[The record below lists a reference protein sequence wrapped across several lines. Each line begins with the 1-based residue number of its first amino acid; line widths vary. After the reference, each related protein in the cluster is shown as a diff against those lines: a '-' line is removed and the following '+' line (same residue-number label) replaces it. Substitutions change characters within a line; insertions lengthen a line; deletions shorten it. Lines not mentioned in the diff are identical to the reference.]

1 MRKYEV
7 KSFGE
12 LEPLDMSDDGF
23 VKVAFNRANIK
34 DSDGD
39 ILTPSAFTKSI
50 KERGSLIYH
59 LTDHVWKWSESFI
72 GKPETFMEGDLLVGS
87 TKIDLKSNPHGAFMH
102 ARYMKGEV
110 NQHSIGGYTIKQNKK
125 SDYNEITEFMLL
137 EGSAVLWGANSE
149 TPTLMAK
156 SFNSKNEFLE
166 EFENLYS
173 DFKRYLKGGLSVDDT
188 YFFGKTLEQYY
199 TKIQAFDIEKTSKS
213 LQFTTADSTITDAE
227 NRDSLS
233 QFLFK

>member
-12 LEPLDMSDDGF
+12 LQPLDMSEDGF
-23 VKVAFNRANIK
+23 VKVAFNKVNIK
-34 DSDGD
+34 DHDGD
-39 ILTPSAFTKSI
+39 VLTPSAFTKSI
-50 KERGSLIYH
+50 KERGSMIYH
-59 LTDHVWKWSESFI
+59 LTDHVWKWTDSFI
-72 GKPETFMEGDLLVGS
+72 GKPETFMEGDNLVGS
-87 TKIDLKSNPHGAFMH
+87 TKIDLKGNPHGAFMH

-110 NQHSIGGYTIKQNKK
+110 NQHSIGGYTIKQQKK

-137 EGSAVLWGANSE
+137 EGSAVLWGANPE

-166 EFENLYS
+166 EFENLYA
-173 DFKRYLKGGLSVDDT
+173 DYKKYLKGGLSVDDT

-199 TKIQAFDIEKTSKS
+199 TKLQSFDKDEKEQEDETQKSIITSAVDP
-213 LQFTTADSTITDAE
+213 LTA
-227 NRDSLS
+227 
-233 QFLFK
+233 FLFQ